1 MSDRPMISLHD
12 CQGIRSAL
20 PRFLDGESG
29 PVEETQIARHLQTCS
44 ECQEHHDQLRDEWLL
59 SVRTLSGVEDEEVQ
73 QLARATT
80 ERITREKKQPA
91 GLKGLLGDLSSVN
104 QWSTTAAALFLL
116 AMLFPGL
123 LPFATD
129 SADAPAVVSLT
140 LISGDVDANGRLDW
154 ADFQSLFDWLHQ
166 DGPQPRCLAA
176 GDLNGDG
183 TITIEDSVLTLSRLA
198 AGAGVEMTLVYPKN
212 DTDALPCRETC
223 P

>member
-1 MSDRPMISLHD
+1 D
-12 CQGIRSAL
+12 
-20 PRFLDGESG
+20 F
-29 PVEETQIARHLQTCS
+29 
-44 ECQEHHDQLRDEWLL
+44 
-59 SVRTLSGVEDEEVQ
+59 
-73 QLARATT
+73 
-80 ERITREKKQPA
+80 
-91 GLKGLLGDLSSVN
+91 SSVN
-104 QWSTTAAALFLL
+104 QWSTTAAALVLL
-116 AMLFPGL
+116 VMLFPGL
-123 LPFATD
+123 FPFATD

-140 LISGDVDANGRLDW
+140 LISGDVDANGRFDW

-212 DTDALPCRETC
+212 AADALPCRETC